1 MDQINTRK
9 APGLDR
15 IPVEML
21 QTGSKNI
28 LHAMYDFTV
37 TSWSGILIPKD
48 WIDSILVSLYKGK

>member
-15 IPVEML
+15 VPVEML

-28 LHAMYDFTV
+28 LHAVYDFTV
-37 TSWSGILIPKD
+37 TSWSGIPIPKD